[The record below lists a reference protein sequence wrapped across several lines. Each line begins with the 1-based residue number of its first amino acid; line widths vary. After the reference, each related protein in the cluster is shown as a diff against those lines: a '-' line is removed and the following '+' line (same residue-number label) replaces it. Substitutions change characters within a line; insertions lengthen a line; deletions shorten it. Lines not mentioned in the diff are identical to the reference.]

1 MNDLEALRRVIREQH
16 SCESRHLRSISVTEM
31 FGDVVVFDGPV
42 ELFELIGHPTAR
54 RCYAFEYDED
64 NHPLRHFALLE
75 LPPVE
80 SALKAVQV
88 AVAEGSR
95 ELF

>member
-1 MNDLEALRRVIREQH
+1 MNNFEALRCVIREQH
-16 SCESRHLRSISVTEM
+16 GCESRHLRSIPITEM

-42 ELFELIGHPTAR
+42 ELFELIGHPMAR

-64 NHPLRHFALLE
+64 DHPLRYFAILE
-75 LPPVE
+75 RPPVE